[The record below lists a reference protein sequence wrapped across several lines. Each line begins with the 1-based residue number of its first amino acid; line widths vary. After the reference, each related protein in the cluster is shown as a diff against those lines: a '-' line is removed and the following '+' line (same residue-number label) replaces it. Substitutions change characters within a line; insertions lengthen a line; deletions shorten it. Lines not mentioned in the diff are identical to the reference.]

1 MAKVVVVDDE
11 PDICEVLTQRLQR
24 EGHEVV
30 TFEDAAPALASPA
43 VASADVIIM
52 DLAMPTPGDEAIR
65 TLRDRGIETPVMV
78 LSGYLDEY
86 DEDQLRSLGVD
97 RILHKPLRFLG
108 VLSAL
113 EEML

>member
-11 PDICEVLTQRLQR
+11 PEICEVLAHRLQR

-30 TFEDAAPALASPA
+30 SFEDAAPALESPS

-52 DLAMPTPGDEAIR
+52 DLAMPTPGDVAIR
-65 TLRDRGIETPVMV
+65 TLRDRGIETPIVV
-78 LSGYLDEY
+78 LSGYLEDY

-113 EEML
+113 EELL